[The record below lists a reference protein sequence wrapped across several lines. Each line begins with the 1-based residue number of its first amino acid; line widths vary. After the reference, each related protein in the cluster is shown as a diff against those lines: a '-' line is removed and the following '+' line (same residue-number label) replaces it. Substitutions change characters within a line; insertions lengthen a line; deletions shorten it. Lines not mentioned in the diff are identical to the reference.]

1 MRIKGI
7 ISQEVLR
14 NESTVYITITPMS
27 ALLPATAD
35 TFSESL
41 QDDIDMVNIITN
53 MMCEHKDF
61 TLFAAMPSQA
71 VCIGDTVDIVCEV
84 KQMYDDFFVMP
95 NYSCLNITHSKLY
108 YERVIEHY
116 WNVIKEAAIN

>member
-7 ISQEVLR
+7 ISQEILR
-14 NESTVYITITPMS
+14 NDATVYITITPMS
-27 ALLPATAD
+27 LLPAIAD
-35 TFSESL
+35 TFSATL
-41 QDDIDMVNIITN
+41 QDDIDMVNVITN

-61 TLFAAMPSQA
+61 TLFASMPAAS
-71 VCIGDTVDIVCEV
+71 VCIGDTVDIVGEV

-108 YERVIEHY
+108 YERVIENY
-116 WNVIKEAAIN
+116 WNVIREAAIN